1 MFRLARSTP
10 VIATRAHGS
19 ENHLSTQTAPARHA
33 HPSPVVPSAILFRN
47 ILKGCCVSGLVGLTV
62 ISAILTKQAGSAP
75 PLARVVSPGSGLL
88 SVGFEAPLPVVD
100 PLVTASPVDP
110 LDREGIDPTTQ
121 ASIPP
126 EATVYPEGTRFFN
139 SRPIRPVRTIRMKVT
154 AYTPDAISCGDSADG
169 LTATLHHV
177 TTNDHRLVAS
187 DPRVLPYGSMI
198 SVPGYDDGNV
208 VPVLD
213 CGGAIKGNRL
223 DVLYASNT
231 QAKRWGVKYL
241 DVVVWGYAD
250 GGPRDNPRK
259 LR

>member
-1 MFRLARSTP
+1 MNRLARAIS
-10 VIATRAHGS
+10 
-19 ENHLSTQTAPARHA
+19 APFRCAQPA
-33 HPSPVVPSAILFRN
+33 EPSATPGRILADLPPQLFFRR
-47 ILKGCCVSGLVGLTV
+47 LLEASVVSALVGLTIV
-62 ISAILTKQAGSAP
+62 SAIVTKEAGSAP
-75 PLARVVSPGSGLL
+75 PLARVVLP
-88 SVGFEAPLPVVD
+88 VAAVDPVAFDAAPLPVSD
-100 PLVTASPVDP
+100 PLVPVAAVSPIKVADIDSEHASEIP
-110 LDREGIDPTTQ
+110 EG
-121 ASIPP
+121 AK
-126 EATVYPEGTRFFN
+126 VYPAGIRFFN
-139 SRPIRPVRTIRMKVT
+139 GRPIRAVRTIRMKVT
-154 AYTPDAISCGDSADG
+154 AYTPDADSCGDSADG

-198 SVPGYDDGNV
+198 SIPGYDDGNV

-231 QAKRWGVKYL
+231 QAKRWGVKYV

-250 GGPRDNPRK
+250 GTPRDNPRK